1 MGFINDITAWRE
13 ERESQSC
20 DNVCKHLSGLK
31 IYFLFSCRLVTLA
44 AGAAAGK
51 FLKYEENAPT
61 VAAQT
66 AYGIEAVVDGYDERY
81 GGDSMLFMDYRRHH
95 TGLWSG
101 TAPA

>member
-1 MGFINDITAWRE
+1 M
-13 ERESQSC
+13 
-20 DNVCKHLSGLK
+20 
-31 IYFLFSCRLVTLA
+31 TLA

-66 AYGIEAVVDGYDERY
+66 AYGIEAVVEGYDERY
-81 GGDSMLFMDYRRHH
+81 GADSMLFMDYRRHH

-101 TAPA
+101 TAPKYAALDKRSMSAPSCERMLLR